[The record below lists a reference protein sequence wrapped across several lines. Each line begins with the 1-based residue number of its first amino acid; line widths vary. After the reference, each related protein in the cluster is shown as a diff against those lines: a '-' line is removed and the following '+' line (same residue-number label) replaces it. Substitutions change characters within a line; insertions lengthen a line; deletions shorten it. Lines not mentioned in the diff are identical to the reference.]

1 MLRGPTILCR
11 NSSQSISP
19 SRGKPAVAIRAA
31 LVAAAVAVAA
41 WCPAAV
47 LAQAWYEGFEST
59 EVSWQ
64 NLGGDARFTV
74 KQHRRTADVRRT
86 GERSEFI
93 QLVGDGGTH
102 VYFGH
107 EVGRPQVIAELAPS
121 VQILA
126 DRAGIQLLAEITLP
140 RTRHPETGK
149 PLTALLR
156 GTSYSTVGRWQQLR
170 IDDLPRLLVRQTHI
184 LRSEFGPSVDSR
196 QSYLSRIVLNV
207 YGGPGQTNLWIDD
220 LDLAGHVE
228 IAAAPQPLPPL
239 AETPTAWASAA
250 LSATGEGQV
259 RPVRLDRSVL
269 LVGDRPMF
277 VRAARRRGEPL
288 AVFKVL
294 GFNTVWLDRFP
305 DAGLLEEAERTG
317 IWLISPAP
325 PMPQG
330 TLPDGSPAPIA
341 EIGPECRPVLAWDL
355 GDGLGSR
362 QVETT
367 RLWAEQ
373 IRAADSQV
381 RRPLIARP
389 ESDLRA
395 YSRIVDV
402 LVIGRTVLGS
412 SFELGDYA
420 GWLRQRPQ
428 LARPGT
434 PVWVAVST
442 EPDRL
447 VRAQWEAIAPGDPA
461 AARFSAEQLRLI
473 TYASASGGARGLL
486 FESFTPLDRSDRAS
500 RIRSAA
506 LELLNLELSI
516 AEPWLAGGTFV
527 TLAEA
532 SDPEIA
538 AAVFRTD
545 RASLLLPIWSGRGAQ
560 QAPGP
565 SSQRTISVVVPGVPE
580 SHTAYEMIPGRL
592 HPVRRKRVTGGTRI
606 TLESF
611 SLTAQVLLTED
622 PLAHNSC
629 NRRVA
634 EIGRRAAELQRALVE
649 LKIEQFEST
658 LIPLSLAA
666 PRTAELKTLENDV
679 PVLRRA
685 ARQSSQACAG
695 RLAARDYGAAYAAAE
710 EAFRPLMLFERAHW
724 LAASQSVARPVTSP
738 AAISFA
744 GLPAH
749 WRLLHSVVQAKS
761 APSRLPGGDF
771 EDLRTWL
778 ASGWDHFQH
787 AVPAVHSEANL
798 APEAARSGGLGLRIS
813 VRPSDPAEV
822 PQLVETPP
830 VWIASAPVEIEAGTL
845 LAIRGWVRVPRPITG
860 SPDGLLIFDSIAG
873 RALADRI
880 EVAEQWQ
887 EFTLYRVC
895 TQSGPV
901 RVTFA
906 LSGLGDAYL
915 DDIAIESLAFAALP
929 AAAEAVDAP
938 GGAALTGR

>member
-1 MLRGPTILCR
+1 LRR
-11 NSSQSISP
+11 NSSQSISLR
-19 SRGKPAVAIRAA
+19 RGKPAIAIRAV
-31 LVAAAVAVAA
+31 LAAAVAAA
-41 WCPAAV
+41 ACCPGSA

-107 EVGRPQVIAELAPS
+107 DVGRPQVIAELAPS

-126 DRAGIQLLAEITLP
+126 DRTGVQLLAEITLP

-149 PLTALLR
+149 PLTTLLR

-170 IDDLPRLLVRQTHI
+170 IDDLSRLLVRQTHI

-207 YGGPGQTNLWIDD
+207 YGGPGETNVWIDD
-220 LDLAGHVE
+220 LDLAGYVE
-228 IAAAPQPLPPL
+228 IAAEPQPLPPL
-239 AETPTAWASAA
+239 AAGSETPAAWAEAAFSSTGDGQGRSA
-250 LSATGEGQV
+250 
-259 RPVRLDRSVL
+259 RLDRSVL
-269 LVGDRPMF
+269 LVDDRPMF

-294 GFNTVWLDRFP
+294 GFNAVWLDRFP
-305 DAGLLEEAERTG
+305 DAPLLEEADRTG
-317 IWLISPAP
+317 MWLISPAP

-330 TLPDGSPAPIA
+330 TLSDGSPAPIPK
-341 EIGPECRPVLAWDL
+341 IGPECRPVLAWDL
-355 GDGLGSR
+355 GEGLGSR

-373 IRAADSQV
+373 IRAADSQF

-442 EPDRL
+442 DPDPL
-447 VRAQWEAIAPGDPA
+447 VRAQWDAISPGSPAPAG
-461 AARFSAEQLRLI
+461 FSAEQLRLI

-486 FESFTPLDRSDRAS
+486 FESFTPFDRTDRAS

-516 AEPWLAGGTFV
+516 AEPWLSGGTFV

-532 SDPEIA
+532 SDPDIA

-560 QAPGP
+560 QTPGP

-592 HPVRRKRVTGGTRI
+592 LPVRRKRVTGGTRI

-611 SLTAQVLLTED
+611 SLTGQVLLTED
-622 PLAHNSC
+622 PLAHNSRS
-629 NRRVA
+629 RRAA
-634 EIGRRAAELQRALVE
+634 EIGRRAAELQHELVE

-666 PRTAELKTLENDV
+666 PSTAELKSLENDV

-685 ARQSSQACAG
+685 ARESSQACAG

-710 EAFRPLMLFERAHW
+710 EAIRPLMLFERAHW
-724 LAASQSVARPVTSP
+724 LAASRSVASPVASP
-738 AAISFA
+738 AAITFT

-749 WRLLHSVVQAKS
+749 WRLLQGVVQAKAAAS
-761 APSRLPGGDF
+761 SRLAGGDF
-771 EDLRTWL
+771 EDLQTWL
-778 ASGWDHFQH
+778 GSGWDHFQH
-787 AVPAVHSEANL
+787 SVPAVQSEANL
-798 APEAARSGGLGLRIS
+798 APEAARSGSLGLRIS
-813 VRPSDPAEV
+813 VRPSDPAQV

-830 VWIASAPVEIEAGTL
+830 VWIASAPVEIEARTL
-845 LAIRGWVRVPRPITG
+845 LVIRGWVRIPKPITG

-873 RALADRI
+873 RTLAERI
-880 EVAEQWQ
+880 KVAEQWQ
-887 EFTLYRVC
+887 EFTLYRAC
-895 TQSGPV
+895 TQPGPV

-915 DDIAIESLAFAALP
+915 DDIAIEPLAVAPVPVAADGP
-929 AAAEAVDAP
+929 SVPP
-938 GGAALTGR
+938 GGATRSDH